1 MRSVAATQPRH
12 AAAAAVS
19 RRLAVF
25 TLTSTL
31 FAPPTPAA
39 EPSADAVLAAKRAFK
54 AFDDRQLPL
63 ADELFTKTIDEWRR
77 LDRDVAELT
86 SLLVARAGVRTDSNN
101 FAAAKADLDE
111 AIQLM
116 APTGEPAG
124 GPLGGRAR
132 YREYPDAFVQR
143 GLAKE
148 GLRDWRGALADYD
161 RAVDLWG
168 GGAGINDGVNPFAL
182 SYRGRA
188 RSEVGDAEGA
198 LADYRAA
205 ASIFSR
211 VDKNDN
217 QAAAARANE
226 AVTLYGLGR
235 RDEAVRI
242 AKSVITRTPGYT
254 DLHVML
260 AADAWGRGDRAK
272 ALDEWDFACN
282 AISTGCR
289 KYQDAAPGGWLE
301 EVRRWPPPLVELQRD
316 FLERRSPGAA

>member
-1 MRSVAATQPRH
+1 M
-12 AAAAAVS
+12 
-19 RRLAVF
+19 
-25 TLTSTL
+25 
-31 FAPPTPAA
+31 
-39 EPSADAVLAAKRAFK
+39 LAAKRAFR

-63 ADELFTKTIDEWRR
+63 AEDLFSKTIAEWRR

-101 FAAAKADLDE
+101 FAAAKSDLDE

-188 RSEVGDAEGA
+188 PDRRCRGRARRLLRGRLDLLARGQERQPGGGGA
-198 LADYRAA
+198 RE
-205 ASIFSR
+205 R
-211 VDKNDN
+211 GGH
-217 QAAAARANE
+217 
-226 AVTLYGLGR
+226 T
-235 RDEAVRI
+235 VRI
-242 AKSVITRTPGYT
+242 GPPRRGGADRSTSVDAYAGYT

-272 ALDEWDFACN
+272 R
-282 AISTGCR
+282 STVGLC
-289 KYQDAAPGGWLE
+289 
-301 EVRRWPPPLVELQRD
+301 VQRD
-316 FLERRSPGAA
+316 LDGLPEVPRRRARRLARGGAEVAAAARRAAARLFGAAVAGGGVSCEQF